1 MACAGP
7 SIQRRGGVPEAGPVS
22 HRGPCHPGGL
32 CLTLLSQ
39 SPSIRRKV
47 PVEAHL
53 EPASHIH
60 HPAPQKQIFLSEQRA
75 LGML

>member
-22 HRGPCHPGGL
+22 HRGPCSPGGL
-32 CLTLLSQ
+32 CLTLISQ

-53 EPASHIH
+53 EPASRIH
-60 HPAPQKQIFLSEQRA
+60 HPESQKQICVPEQRA